1 MQVVETPVFT
11 RRVTEILTD
20 EEYRGL
26 RSALLARPDAGSVI
40 VGTGGAR
47 KIRWAADGRG
57 KSGGVRVIY
66 CWAAARE
73 IILMLLVCP
82 KNEQDTLTDVQ
93 KKMLRRVVESM
104 T

>member
-1 MQVVETPVFT
+1 MQIVETPVFT

-26 RSALLARPDAGSVI
+26 QSALLVRPDAGNLI

-47 KIRWAADGRG
+47 KIRWALDGRG

-66 CWAAARE
+66 FWAATRE
-73 IILMLLVCP
+73 IILMLLVYP

-93 KKMLRRVVESM
+93 KKLLRKVVESM
-104 T
+104 S